1 MFKKAIFIEEAISKE
16 RAKISYD
23 YFLLK
28 EKVALRLMEDG
39 YVPKDAVEWGTRQ
52 DGQVE
57 NAFSMYG
64 DILGDRLLE
73 DLLPLME
80 NKTQLKL
87 VPTYSYTRVYK
98 KGNELKKH
106 IDRKSCHISTT
117 LCLGGDS
124 WSFFYQ
130 LNKKKIE
137 VKFKPGDMLIYNGT
151 EFLHWREPFKGKQ
164 CVQIFLHY
172 NIKDKN
178 PLLYDT
184 RPFLGLP
191 GDYYAKQD
199 RIR

>member
-1 MFKKAIFIEEAISKE
+1 MFKDAILIKEAISQE
-16 RAKISYD
+16 RAKITYD

-39 YVPKDAVEWGTRQ
+39 YVPKDAVEWGMLN

-64 DILGDRLLE
+64 DILGDRMLV
-73 DLLPLME
+73 DLLPMME
-80 NKTQLKL
+80 KKTKLKL
-87 VPTYSYTRVYK
+87 VPTYSYTRVYQ

-106 IDRKSCHISTT
+106 TDRKSCHISTT
-117 LCLGGDS
+117 LFLGGDP
-124 WSFFYQ
+124 WSFYYKN
-130 LNKKKIE
+130 NKKDIE

-151 EFLHWREPFKGKQ
+151 QFTHWRKPFKGKQ

-191 GDYYAKQD
+191 GDYYATKN

>member
-1 MFKKAIFIEEAISKE
+1 MFKKTIFIKEAISKE

-39 YVPKDAVEWGTRQ
+39 YIPKDAVEWGTRQ

-73 DLLPLME
+73 DLLPLMQD
-80 NKTQLKL
+80 KTQLKL

-98 KGNELKKH
+98 KGNELLKH

-117 LCLGGDS
+117 LCLGGDP
-124 WSFFYQ
+124 WSFFYE

-151 EFLHWREPFKGKQ
+151 EFLHWRKPFKGKQ

-184 RPFLGLP
+184 RP
-191 GDYYAKQD
+191 D
-199 RIR
+199 RKSVV